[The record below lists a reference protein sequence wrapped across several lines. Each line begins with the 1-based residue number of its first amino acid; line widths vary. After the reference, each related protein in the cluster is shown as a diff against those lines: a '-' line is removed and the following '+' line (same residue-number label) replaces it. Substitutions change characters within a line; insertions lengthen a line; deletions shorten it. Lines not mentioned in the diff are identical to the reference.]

1 MLQSMVVRRC
11 GILNLSVKETGLFD
25 MFADITTA
33 IKVYSSACHQSVQL
47 SMPLCITPV
56 LEARMSDESQLAP
69 HPGLSGINCI
79 LYYAYNIYMIYNT
92 K

>member
-47 SMPLCITPV
+47 SMPSKCTAQHAIV
-56 LEARMSDESQLAP
+56 
-69 HPGLSGINCI
+69 
-79 LYYAYNIYMIYNT
+79 YYTCA
-92 K
+92 